1 MKISQIR
8 RVALALPEATEAP
21 HFDYASFRVRGKIFA
36 TVPPDEKHLHVFVGD
51 EERAEALARN
61 PGGVEKLFWGAKV
74 VGLRIT
80 LAKAKPEIVT
90 DLLRHAWLRRAPKK
104 IAAAV
109 ATRRA
114 RTAGRRV
121 ER

>member
-1 MKISQIR
+1 MKISQVR
-8 RVALALPEATEAP
+8 RFALALPEATEAP

-36 TVPPDEKHLHVFVGD
+36 TVPPDQKHLHVFVGD
-51 EERAEALARN
+51 EEREEALAQDPRS
-61 PGGVEKLFWGAKV
+61 VEKLFWGGKV

-80 LAKAKPEIVT
+80 LSKAKPEIVT

-109 ATRRA
+109 AARRS
-114 RTAGRRV
+114 R
-121 ER
+121 